1 MEWLIKHWWILVL
14 VFLVGVIIN
23 VIKDLNRVDHKKF
36 LNNKLIPS
44 FILTQSIMTCQHP
57 SRQQNRLKAGET
69 AAARIRCAA
78 PARSTTSRRNRKFA
92 FIAVPPACNP
102 AHRGYSIS
110 MISSPFGVLP
120 LSASSK

>member
-36 LNNKLIPS
+36 LNPICRRTV
-44 FILTQSIMTCQHP
+44 ILTINGTMTTT
-57 SRQQNRLKAGET
+57 G
-69 AAARIRCAA
+69 
-78 PARSTTSRRNRKFA
+78 RSTTSRRNRKFA

-102 AHRGYSIS
+102 ALRGYSIS

>member
-36 LNNKLIPS
+36 LSRRPRRQRS
-44 FILTQSIMTCQHP
+44 CATPCRTAILTINGTMTTTGQ
-57 SRQQNRLKAGET
+57 
-69 AAARIRCAA
+69 
-78 PARSTTSRRNRKFA
+78 STTSRRNRKFA
-92 FIAVPPACNP
+92 FIAVLPACNP
-102 AHRGYSIS
+102 VRRGYSIS

>member
-23 VIKDLNRVDHKKF
+23 VIKDLNRVDHK
-36 LNNKLIPS
+36 NSSTTNPICRRTV
-44 FILTQSIMTCQHP
+44 ILTINGTTTT
-57 SRQQNRLKAGET
+57 G
-69 AAARIRCAA
+69 
-78 PARSTTSRRNRKFA
+78 RSTTSRRNRKFA

>member
-36 LNNKLIPS
+36 LNNKPDLPPHRD
-44 FILTQSIMTCQHP
+44 FNDNGTMTTT
-57 SRQQNRLKAGET
+57 G
-69 AAARIRCAA
+69 
-78 PARSTTSRRNRKFA
+78 RSTTSRRNRKFA

-102 AHRGYSIS
+102 ALRGYSIS

>member
-23 VIKDLNRVDHKKF
+23 VIKDLNRVDHK
-36 LNNKLIPS
+36 NSSTTNPICRRTV
-44 FILTQSIMTCQHP
+44 ILTINGTMTTT
-57 SRQQNRLKAGET
+57 G
-69 AAARIRCAA
+69 
-78 PARSTTSRRNRKFA
+78 RSTTSRRNRKFA
-92 FIAVPPACNP
+92 VIPVAPTCNP
-102 AHRGYSIS
+102 ARRGYSIS

>member
-36 LNNKLIPS
+36 LNNAPV
-44 FILTQSIMTCQHP
+44 
-57 SRQQNRLKAGET
+57 RW
-69 AAARIRCAA
+69 ARCRREKCAV
-78 PARSTTSRRNRKFA
+78 RSTTSRRNRKFA

>member
-23 VIKDLNRVDHKKF
+23 VIKDLNRVDHK
-36 LNNKLIPS
+36 NSSTTNPICRRTV
-44 FILTQSIMTCQHP
+44 ILTINGTMTTT
-57 SRQQNRLKAGET
+57 G
-69 AAARIRCAA
+69 
-78 PARSTTSRRNRKFA
+78 RSTTSRRNRKFA

-102 AHRGYSIS
+102 ARRGYSIS